1 MKKRI
6 FCLLISLAV
15 LLSIPAYA
23 DESQFP
29 IAEKFTA
36 KVFINDD
43 LDGFELPYRL
53 FVPQKYDSQK
63 KYPVILFLHGLGEC
77 GNDNSS
83 QFQNGVQTL
92 FDTCPELL
100 EECIFILPQCPE
112 GQQWVGTEPDHLFN
126 GNYSTDTLAET
137 EAMQSAIKL
146 LESILGEYSCD
157 RDRVYVMGLSMGGF
171 GTWDALV
178 RHGELF
184 AAGVPLCGGGDEA
197 YAQKLTDIPIW
208 TYHGT
213 ADPIVKFDGTRRM
226 VELITDAGGEKI
238 IFTAVENAKHDV
250 WSEATTNSALI
261 KWMFAQSK
269 APEAAVKPENP
280 QPSPT
285 EAPASSHEIT
295 PQLPP
300 VEYFAIFGVIVLGI
314 VSIAI
319 FTEKKR

>member
-1 MKKRI
+1 MKKRA
-6 FCLLISLAV
+6 FCLLICMLM
-15 LLSIPAYA
+15 LLSVPAYG

-29 IAEKFTA
+29 IAEKFTEH
-36 KVFINDD
+36 VFVNEE

-53 FVPQKYDSQK
+53 FVPQKYNSQK
-63 KYPVILFLHGLGEC
+63 EYPVILFLHGIGEC

-112 GQQWVGTEPDHLFN
+112 GQQWVGTVPDDLFN
-126 GNYSTDTLAET
+126 GNYSTDTMAET

-146 LESILGEYSCD
+146 LESILAEYSCD
-157 RDRVYVMGLSMGGF
+157 KNRVYVMGLSMGGF

-197 YAQKLTDIPIW
+197 YAKELADIPIW

-213 ADPIVKFDGTRRM
+213 ADPIVEFDGTKHM
-226 VELITDAGGEKI
+226 VELITEAGGENI
-238 IFTAVENAKHDV
+238 IFTAVENGTHDV
-250 WSEATTNSALI
+250 WSEATTNPELI

-269 APEAAVKPENP
+269 ASPELEKSDSPLLSNDVSSVKPAEDNLK
-280 QPSPT
+280 
-285 EAPASSHEIT
+285 
-295 PQLPP
+295 LPP
-300 VEYFAIFGVIVLGI
+300 IEYFAVFGIILIAVVSVAVL
-314 VSIAI
+314 
-319 FTEKKR
+319 TEKKR